1 MKGVIGCDGGGD
13 SAEMIRR
20 CLSCSRPYCR
30 GEESCAQGHP
40 LICVPVGR
48 NKMPGF
54 VRKLASEGMTVPE
67 IARLVH
73 RTQTSVRE
81 MLA

>member
-1 MKGVIGCDGGGD
+1 MKGVTGCDGGGD
-13 SAEMIRR
+13 TAEMIQR
-20 CLSCSRPYCR
+20 CLSCSYPSCQ

-40 LICVPVGR
+40 LIVVPVGR

-54 VRKLASEGMTVPE
+54 VRKLAAEGMTVPE
-67 IARLVH
+67 IAHLVH
-73 RTQTSVRE
+73 RTQKSVRE